1 MIAWGASLRPLLL
14 RGLLQWTGAA
24 LLCLPVFR
32 LIRRYPIARPHR
44 VTRVMLYAALGLPV
58 QILHHVLASRTA
70 TVYVLGQ
77 PAPTLRYMLLS
88 AITVDQITY
97 WSCVVVMHV
106 LLLRRR
112 AQESTMRV
120 ARLQAELSEARLSD
134 LRERLQPELVFAALR
149 EIDAD
154 LHVDTILARRRLA
167 WLGDFLRQAQH
178 APPTGPARPPARE
191 PAGLSRE
198 ARTALAV
205 ASRRPPFSSD
215 AWPLAV
221 LWSALTGWMM
231 LSAWVLF
238 REEIS
243 LTNTSAMLTNML
255 VWGVLGLP
263 VVAMVVRRQ
272 PLNLSLT
279 LAYAVLG
286 VALSVLCRGLSWAGE
301 MGRTDLA
308 TWLSDVGGLWSYW
321 TLVALAHLVIY
332 SRRHD
337 IGQLRETA
345 LRAQIAD
352 ARLRALEMQLRPHFL
367 LNALNSVAS
376 LLGSDPGGAS
386 RMLAR
391 IEDFLHLSLSNSGSA
406 AVALGDEMSF
416 LDHYLSIQRVRF
428 QDRLTTDFR
437 VDPTSREALVPTF
450 ILQPIV
456 ENAIRHGIA
465 PRAACGHIG
474 VRAERRGERLHLEVR
489 DDGVGT
495 AAPMHEGR
503 FGLGLSNTAAR
514 LQLLY
519 GADHALAVAS
529 GAGGGFTVTLD
540 LPFQPAPPRIPHG
553 PGRNFSIEP
562 STPLPSHSL

>member
-24 LLCLPVFR
+24 LICLPVFR

-44 VTRVMLYAALGLPV
+44 VARAALYALLGIPV
-58 QILHHVLASRTA
+58 QILHHVLAIHTA

-77 PAPTLRYMLLS
+77 PEPSLRYMLLS
-88 AITVDQITY
+88 SLTVDQITY

-106 LLLRRR
+106 LLFRRQTR
-112 AQESTMRV
+112 ESMMRV
-120 ARLQAELSEARLSD
+120 AQLEAELAEARLSD
-134 LRERLQPELVFAALR
+134 LRERLRPDFIFTALGEIDAALR
-149 EIDAD
+149 
-154 LHVDTILARRRLA
+154 VDITAARRRLA
-167 WLGDFLRQAQH
+167 RLGDFLRQAQQH
-178 APPTGPARPPARE
+178 GPADRPPRAVHHDER
-191 PAGLSRE
+191 A
-198 ARTALAV
+198 ALAV
-205 ASRRPPFSSD
+205 KSVLAADRRPRPVSD
-215 AWPLAV
+215 GWPLAV
-221 LWSALTGWMM
+221 LWCALTAWMM

-238 REEIS
+238 RDEIS
-243 LTNTSAMLTNML
+243 LANTSAMLTNML

-263 VVAMVVRRQ
+263 VVAMVVRRH
-272 PLNLSLT
+272 PLNLSRC
-279 LAYAVLG
+279 LAYGVLG
-286 VALSVLCRGLSWAGE
+286 VALSVLCRSLSWAGE

-321 TLVALAHLVIY
+321 TLVALAHLVVY
-332 SRRHD
+332 SRRHET
-337 IGQLRETA
+337 GRLRETA
-345 LRAQIAD
+345 LRGQIAE

-376 LLGSDPGGAS
+376 LVGTDPAAAS

-406 AVALGDEMSF
+406 AVALREEMSF
-416 LDHYLSIQRVRF
+416 LDHYLAIQRVRF
-428 QDRLTTDFR
+428 QDRLTTDFQ
-437 VDPTSREALVPTF
+437 VDPATRAALVPTF

-465 PRAACGHIG
+465 PRATHGHID
-474 VRAERRGERLHLEVR
+474 VRAERRGARLHLIVH

-495 AAPMHEGR
+495 AAPMHPGR

-519 GADHALAVAS
+519 GADHGLVVES
-529 GAGGGFTVTLD
+529 GDGGFTVHLD
-540 LPFQPAPPRIPHG
+540 LPWQTAPDRAAAEPARTI
-553 PGRNFSIEP
+553 SIERAA
-562 STPLPSHSL
+562 SLPSDSL

>member
-24 LLCLPVFR
+24 VICLPVFR
-32 LIRRYPIARPHR
+32 LIRRHPIAGPHR
-44 VTRVMLYAALGLPV
+44 VARFALYAALGIPV
-58 QILHHVLASRTA
+58 QILHHVLAIRTA

-77 PAPTLRYMLLS
+77 PRPSLRYMLLS
-88 AITVDQITY
+88 SLTVDQITY

-106 LLLRRR
+106 LLFRRR
-112 AQESTMRV
+112 AHESTMRV
-120 ARLQAELSEARLSD
+120 ARLEAELSEARLSD
-134 LRERLQPELVFAALR
+134 LRERLRPDFVFAALR

-154 LHVDTILARRRLA
+154 LYVDTTAARRRLA
-167 WLGDFLRQAQH
+167 RLGDFLRQAQH
-178 APPTGPARPPARE
+178 APAGPPAPARNAAGAAPE
-191 PAGLSRE
+191 PRLALG
-198 ARTALAV
+198 TAA
-205 ASRRPPFSSD
+205 RRPPLSSD

-221 LWSALTGWMM
+221 LWVALTAWMT

-243 LTNTSAMLTNML
+243 LSNTSAMLTNML
-255 VWGVLGLP
+255 VWGLLGLP
-263 VVAMVVRRQ
+263 VVAMVVRRH
-272 PLNLSLT
+272 PLNLSRT

-308 TWLSDVGGLWSYW
+308 TWLSDIGGLWSYW

-332 SRRHD
+332 SRRHET
-337 IGQLRETA
+337 GRLRETA
-345 LRAQIAD
+345 LRAQIAE

-376 LLGSDPGGAS
+376 LVGSDAGAAS

-391 IEDFLHLSLSNSGSA
+391 IEDFLRLSLSNSGSA
-406 AVALGDEMSF
+406 AVPLRDEMSF

-437 VDPTSREALVPTF
+437 VDPASREALVPTF

-465 PRAACGHIG
+465 PRATRGHID
-474 VRAERRGERLHLEVR
+474 VRAERRGARLHLAVR

-495 AAPMHEGR
+495 DAAMHEGR

-519 GADHALAVAS
+519 GGDHTLAVAS
-529 GAGGGFTVTLD
+529 GEGGGFTVSLD
-540 LPFQPAPPRIPHG
+540 LPFQPAPPRNPDG
-553 PGRNFSIEP
+553 PARNFSVEP
-562 STPLPSHSL
+562 AAPLPSHSL